1 MILFDLRCAKGHVFE
16 GWFRDGAAF
25 DAQAASRKVAC
36 PVCGSRNVVK
46 APMAP
51 RIGKGS
57 AAERDRPAE
66 KAGAADKERRP
77 DAAGAAKPTPAPT
90 HMHVVQA
97 LRELRR
103 HVEANCD
110 YVGERFA
117 EEARRIHYGE
127 TDRRNI
133 YGEASDEEARA
144 LDEEGVEF
152 KRIPWVP
159 RHDG

>member
-1 MILFDLRCAKGHVFE
+1 MILFDLKCAKGHVFE

-25 DAQAASRKVAC
+25 DAQAAAREITC
-36 PVCGSRNVVK
+36 PSCGSRNIAK

-51 RIGKGS
+51 RIGKG
-57 AAERDRPAE
+57 A
-66 KAGAADKERRP
+66 K
-77 DAAGAAKPTPAPT
+77 AAKEAPPET
-90 HMHVVQA
+90 KAVAAPPGMMQA

-127 TDRRNI
+127 SDRRNI

-144 LDEEGVEF
+144 LDDEGIEF